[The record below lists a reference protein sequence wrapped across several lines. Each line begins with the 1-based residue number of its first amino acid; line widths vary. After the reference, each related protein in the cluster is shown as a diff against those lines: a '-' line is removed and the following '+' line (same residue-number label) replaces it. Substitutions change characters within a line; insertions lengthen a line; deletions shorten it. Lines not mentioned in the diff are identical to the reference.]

1 MLKIKANFSSMYGNI
16 LTCSTCKEVNTVETE
31 FYLLN
36 CSFLLK
42 ETSLENEMKQ
52 VKFCDVFCDLP
63 KQTKDVELFRKI
75 MNIYEKQKTLKEKN
89 NPRSNDSSCLI

>member
-1 MLKIKANFSSMYGNI
+1 MLKIKANFSSMHGNI
-16 LTCSTCKEVNTVETE
+16 LTCSLCKEVNTVETE
-31 FYLLN
+31 FHLLN

-42 ETSLENEMKQ
+42 ETSLENEMKK
-52 VKFCDVFCDLP
+52 VKFCDVFCDLS
-63 KQTKDVELFRKI
+63 KQTKAVELFRKI